1 MTGKALE
8 MELVRL
14 LELVWKIKQTL
25 SFTRMDDDDY
35 AASRPDAGPR
45 ALYRT
50 PPGPSRK
57 RPPAPARSRGLGP
70 APIALQ
76 CTGALVV
83 SLVVELWDASGMQ
96 KRFGTG
102 SRAENKTEIR
112 RNQLEIRRN

>member
-1 MTGKALE
+1 

-14 LELVWKIKQTL
+14 LELVWKIQRTL

-57 RPPAPARSRGLGP
+57 RPPAPARSRGLGTAPPRP
-70 APIALQ
+70 AMH
-76 CTGALVV
+76 
-83 SLVVELWDASGMQ
+83 W
-96 KRFGTG
+96 RFGCVSG
-102 SRAENKTEIR
+102 GRVVGCLLNAETV
-112 RNQLEIRRN
+112 RNPVQGREQDRN